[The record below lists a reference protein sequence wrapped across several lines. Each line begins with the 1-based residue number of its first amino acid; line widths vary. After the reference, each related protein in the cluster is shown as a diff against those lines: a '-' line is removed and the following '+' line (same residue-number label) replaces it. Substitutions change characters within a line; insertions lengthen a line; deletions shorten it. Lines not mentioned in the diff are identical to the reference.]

1 MNATVTVRAA
11 AMSSPS
17 SSRRSIHDRR
27 PVRHRLSLV
36 SKASSSDNPV
46 SATGVSQRILI
57 TGSTRGLGFELA
69 RSFLAR
75 GDKVFVTSRDAAK
88 VSEAVATLRE
98 TFGNDSV
105 AGLEADVSKAASV
118 EAMANACVDT
128 FGGVDVWINNAGSN
142 GYKYDDLE
150 EADPSVLE
158 EVVLTNSLGSLLC
171 TRQAIKTMRKTS
183 GRGHIFNMEGA
194 GSDGSATRKFAAYG
208 HTKAGMAQLSKT
220 MAEELKDIPIGV
232 HTISPGMVFT
242 ELISSGRYAFGSQG
256 RLFVNALAEPADS
269 TAELIVEKLKEATE
283 SPDSVNRTIAIKILT
298 PDVALRKMFGRFV
311 LGENKDRYYPEA
323 D

>member
-1 MNATVTVRAA
+1 MNATATVRAA
-11 AMSSPS
+11 GVSSPS
-17 SSRRSIHDRR
+17 TSRRSVHDRR

-36 SKASSSDNPV
+36 PKASSSDNTA
-46 SATGVSQRILI
+46 SASGVSQRILI

-88 VSEAVATLRE
+88 VSDAVATLRE
-98 TFGNDSV
+98 TFGNDLV

-118 EAMANACVDT
+118 EAMANACVDA

-142 GYKYDDLE
+142 GYKYDNLE

-158 EVVLTNSLGSLLC
+158 EVVLTNSLWFAKLC

-220 MAEELKDIPIGV
+220 MAEELKDIPIGA
-232 HTISPGMVFT
+232 HHQPGWCSR
-242 ELISSGRYAFGSQG
+242 SSSRADAT
-256 RLFVNALAEPADS
+256 RLGVKGAYL
-269 TAELIVEKLKEATE
+269 
-283 SPDSVNRTIAIKILT
+283 
-298 PDVALRKMFGRFV
+298 
-311 LGENKDRYYPEA
+311 
-323 D
+323 